1 CDLVPKQWKEG
12 EIVLLHEN
20 KYISKIDSTCDII
33 NAVNSHDATREI
45 LYIDTENHAPA
56 LIEQLVENT
65 HLSVYRPTFDD
76 DTLDMDYADL
86 VISAIETAV
95 KETQIRVFVVDSI
108 NRIAAASF
116 GRNAS
121 PVHIM
126 KKLVALQMRY
136 GISLLVIA
144 HTDSRS
150 TREALQALA
159 NRDIYAKLK
168 PRPLVKPQHTP
179 NNGRDA
185 DLSRPHY
192 QSDKQAQSPNN
203 SPSDSSE
210 RSDNTHPDEI
220 PDSLKLDEELYMNKS
235 LPRWERRRM
244 QKAYKK
250 LQSMQPTQ

>member
-1 CDLVPKQWKEG
+1 MNTTQFIPLSAIAQNLQNTHSHDLVPKQWKEG
-12 EIVLLHEN
+12 EIVLLHEH
-20 KYISKIDSTCDII
+20 KYISKIDSACDII

-56 LIEQLVENT
+56 LIEQLAENT
-65 HLSVYRPTFDD
+65 HLSVYRPTFDE
-76 DTLDMDYADL
+76 DTLDSDYADL
-86 VISAIETAV
+86 VISAIETAI

-121 PVHIM
+121 PVHIF

-179 NNGRDA
+179 NN
-185 DLSRPHY
+185 
-192 QSDKQAQSPNN
+192 SP
-203 SPSDSSE
+203 
-210 RSDNTHPDEI
+210 SDNTHPSEHTPSV

-250 LQSMQPTQ
+250 LKSLQTL

>member
-1 CDLVPKQWKEG
+1 
-12 EIVLLHEN
+12 
-20 KYISKIDSTCDII
+20 
-33 NAVNSHDATREI
+33 
-45 LYIDTENHAPA
+45 IDTENHAPA
-56 LIEQLVENT
+56 LIEQLAENT

-86 VISAIETAV
+86 VISAIETAI
-95 KETQIRVFVVDSI
+95 KETKIRVFVVDSI

-121 PVHIM
+121 PVHIF

-168 PRPLVKPQHTP
+168 PRPLVFQP
-179 NNGRDA
+179 
-185 DLSRPHY
+185 LSEIARTAPSQNRY
-192 QSDKQAQSPNN
+192 QSNN
-203 SPSDSSE
+203 DDCRGGWASSRAHTQSSE
-210 RSDNTHPDEI
+210 SSVNSNNTPPNEI
-220 PDSLKLDEELYMNKS
+220 HDSLKLDDELYMNKS

-250 LQSMQPTQ
+250 LQSMQNP

>member
-1 CDLVPKQWKEG
+1 
-12 EIVLLHEN
+12 
-20 KYISKIDSTCDII
+20 
-33 NAVNSHDATREI
+33 
-45 LYIDTENHAPA
+45 
-56 LIEQLVENT
+56 
-65 HLSVYRPTFDD
+65 LSVYRPTFDD
-76 DTLDMDYADL
+76 DTLDSDYADL

-126 KKLVALQMRY
+126 KKLVALQVRY

-168 PRPLVKPQHTP
+168 PRPLVKPEHT
-179 NNGRDA
+179 
-185 DLSRPHY
+185 
-192 QSDKQAQSPNN
+192 PNN
-203 SPSDSSE
+203 SPSDNTHSSE
-210 RSDNTHPDEI
+210 HTPPV
-220 PDSLKLDEELYMNKS
+220 PDSLKLDDELYMNKS

-250 LQSMQPTQ
+250 LQSMQLTQ